1 MLYFLIKEENTGTL
15 IIIEDFSEK
24 EAIKTAE
31 SYFEDNGEYECIK
44 AMNLDEAEGTGT
56 DILFNPIP
64 YR

>member
-1 MLYFLIKEENTGTL
+1 MLYFLIKEANTGTL

-24 EAIKTAE
+24 EAIETAE
-31 SYFEDNGEYECIK
+31 SYFEDSGEYECVE
-44 AMNLDEAEGTGT
+44 AMTLDKAEGTGI